1 MTSGTAMLAVEG
13 LDVSFGQLRGRI
25 KVLDGVSF
33 AIAPGE
39 VLGLVGESGS
49 GKSVTALALMAL
61 LGEQGRIDAGQILF
75 EGRDLA
81 GLAPAEMLQIRGR
94 SISMIF
100 QEPTTSLNPVLPVG
114 FQIAEV
120 LIAHLGMGRAEALRQ
135 AALLMKQ
142 VGIPAAAERVADYPH
157 QMSGGMRQRVM
168 IAMAIACRPRLLI
181 ADEPTTALD
190 VTMQAQIL
198 RLIKELQTREGMA
211 VLMITHDLGVIA
223 RVAHRVA
230 VMYAGQIVETGP
242 VRDIFRSPRHP
253 YTRMLLRSIPRV
265 GRRQLRLRAIAG
277 TTPSAAAMPSACR
290 FHPRCPDA
298 IAICRSEAPPLETEQ
313 GRQVRCWRAHESGL
327 ISQEA
332 V

>member
-1 MTSGTAMLAVEG
+1 
-13 LDVSFGQLRGRI
+13 
-25 KVLDGVSF
+25 
-33 AIAPGE
+33 
-39 VLGLVGESGS
+39 
-49 GKSVTALALMAL
+49 
-61 LGEQGRIDAGQILF
+61 
-75 EGRDLA
+75 
-81 GLAPAEMLQIRGR
+81 MLQIRGR

-120 LIAHLGMGRAEALRQ
+120 LIAHLGMRRARG
-135 AALLMKQ
+135 AAPGGAQLMKQ
-142 VGIPAAAERVADYPH
+142 VGIPAAAERVGDYPH

-265 GRRQLRLRAIAG
+265 GRRQVEAAGHCRDDAKCRRHAVRLPLPPALPGRHRHLAG
-277 TTPSAAAMPSACR
+277 RWRLGSKRRTAGRS
-290 FHPRCPDA
+290 DA
-298 IAICRSEAPPLETEQ
+298 GAPMSP
-313 GRQVRCWRAHESGL
+313 G
-327 ISQEA
+327 
-332 V
+332 